1 MKQEPD
7 PVTSLLKSLPRFH
20 DYLPNTLKKALGDPT
35 GVFSLLHLLL
45 LPPYLIPH
53 SSHFCHPT
61 SIHHELFAAT
71 HYGIRCHAFVLTAP
85 SAWNSVFHLML
96 LATPFIQ
103 HILQVCIETSPVQ
116 GTLLWAGD
124 TWRRQLTGAFPL
136 YIS

>member
-71 HYGIRCHAFVLTAP
+71 HYGIRCHEAVGGVSAGGPGWYSGLLGGHIGGALVPSSSPGYGEGAVGLDSPLAFILTRLCLPPPPA
-85 SAWNSVFHLML
+85 S
-96 LATPFIQ
+96 
-103 HILQVCIETSPVQ
+103 
-116 GTLLWAGD
+116 
-124 TWRRQLTGAFPL
+124 
-136 YIS
+136 